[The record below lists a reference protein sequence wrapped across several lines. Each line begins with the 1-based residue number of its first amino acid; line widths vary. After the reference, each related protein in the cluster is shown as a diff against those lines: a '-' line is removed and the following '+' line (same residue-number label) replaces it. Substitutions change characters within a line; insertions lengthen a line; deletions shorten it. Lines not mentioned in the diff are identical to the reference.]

1 MKMKITEKGLRK
13 FIADKKLMLKDET
26 ANVGTMY
33 AVFFAI
39 IVLAAI
45 IVVVQFVPVIGYE
58 VENAQVIPSSSQWNG
73 TTNTAILSGS
83 SLWGTAG
90 GIVKVVVI
98 IALISIALIALFGII
113 QIRRGGGGGGG
124 GM

>member
-1 MKMKITEKGLRK
+1 MVKSLE
-13 FIADKKLMLKDET
+13 KKLRTFIETQMAALSDEK

-33 AVFFAI
+33 AVFFSI

-45 IVVVQFVPVIGYE
+45 IVVVQFVPVIGYN
-58 VENAQVIPSSSQWNG
+58 VESATSIPSGSQWNS
-73 TTNTAILSGS
+73 TTNTNILTGS

-113 QIRRGGGGGGG
+113 QIRRGGGGEGG